1 MKSSRIIYVMI
12 LIVLFS
18 FSHADAKDMAGK
30 FGVGANWFF
39 YLENETEWDDDDY
52 TNEATAADVNVHLSY
67 HLPQPTDV
75 VNLNLVLDWEWIS
88 RDITLDDDM
97 GPLSDDFATLTMM
110 PVMLTL
116 QLRVANLGVVVPYLG
131 FGAGYSFN
139 EISEG
144 DFMDDYKDYFGYD
157 VDLDVDGSFAFKVP
171 VGADIFITDFL
182 AVNIEAKYFYT
193 QPEIEGTRERAGVEE
208 DHEEELD
215 QSTFAF
221 GAGLSFY
228 F

>member
-1 MKSSRIIYVMI
+1 MKRSWVIYAI
-12 LIVLFS
+12 TLIVLFS

-39 YLENETEWDDDDY
+39 YLENEAEWEDDDHK
-52 TNEATAADVNVHLSY
+52 NEATAADANVHVSY
-67 HLPQPTDV
+67 HLPQPTDA
-75 VNLNLVLDWEWIS
+75 VNINMVLDWEWIS
-88 RDITLDDDM
+88 RDITLDEDVD
-97 GPLSDDFATLTMM
+97 PLSDDLATLTMM
-110 PVMLTL
+110 PVMLTI
-116 QLRVANLGVVVPYLG
+116 QFRAANLGVVVPYVG

-139 EISEG
+139 SISEG
-144 DFMDDYKDYFGYD
+144 DFLDDLEDFGID

-182 AVNIEAKYFYT
+182 AVNLEAKYFYT
-193 QPEIEGTRERAGVEE
+193 RPEVEATLEMAGQEMTEE
-208 DHEEELD
+208 DDQD

-221 GAGLSFY
+221 GVGLSFY